1 MSNVNKQK
9 SFCALT
15 GHVLI
20 WGKAGAGKTA
30 HWFNDMSDVNA
41 LRQAIV
47 DNPLLPDHFF
57 KNTTGKIIL
66 PTPKH

>member
-15 GHVLI
+15 GHTLI
-20 WGKAGAGKTA
+20 LDKAGAGKTA
-30 HWFNDMSDVNA
+30 HWFNDINT

-47 DNPLLPDHFF
+47 DNPLLPDSIL
-57 KNTTGKIIL
+57 NNATGKIIL